1 MIRLSFMLG
10 SVAVPPLVV
19 LAAQVAAGGVLFS
32 VGRLLLPPLRT
43 WVLPP
48 ARATGRVINR
58 PLRSPWLFLA
68 VAIALPLVELLTG
81 GYLLSITYGVELFLM
96 LAIGLNVVVGFTG
109 LLDLGYVAFYAVG
122 AYTYALLASP
132 QLYDITHRTL
142 YFLVPNSGAQGFHI
156 SMWLILPLAGIM
168 AAVFGVLVGFPTLR
182 LRGDYLAIV
191 TLGFG
196 EITRIFANNLD
207 EPVNIT
213 NGPRGVYDVDPIW
226 LGGYSF
232 GTSHQVLGFTIPAF
246 LNYYYLLLL
255 VILLTIFLVGRLA
268 ASRVGRAWAAIR
280 EDELAAEAG
289 GINTRNLKL
298 LAYASGGFFGGMAGA
313 IFAAGQHFID
323 PGSFGFFFSILV
335 LCMVVVGGMGSIP
348 GVILGSVVTGGLYFL
363 TGQFGS
369 YRVLIFGVL
378 LVVVIILRPAG
389 LLPSGRRK
397 RELERVELEEGAIPP
412 LASSA
417 PETPGVP

>member
-10 SVAVPPLVV
+10 SVDVTPLVV
-19 LAAQVAAGGVLFS
+19 LAAQVAAGGVLFY

-412 LASSA
+412 LAASA

>member
-10 SVAVPPLVV
+10 SVDVTPLVV
-19 LAAQVAAGGVLFS
+19 LAAQVAAGGVLFY

-335 LCMVVVGGMGSIP
+335 LCMVVVGVMGSIP

-412 LASSA
+412 LAASA

>member
-1 MIRLSFMLG
+1 VIRLSFMLG
-10 SVAVPPLVV
+10 SVDVTPLVV
-19 LAAQVAAGGVLFS
+19 LAAQVAAGGVLFY

-412 LASSA
+412 LAASA